1 MDDGRAMTA
10 TERGGFLL
18 FLALVTAAMLLV
30 VWPFVAPLVWATLA
44 AIMFQPLYARMLRF
58 RKGRENQ
65 AAALALLVITIAV
78 IAPAVIIGSMVV
90 NQAIGLFSAFR
101 AGEIDVAGAL
111 HQMIDMLPAG
121 IGARM
126 VESGWGDMATLQ
138 ARAQEVAEDSIGLI
152 ARHAVS
158 IGEGMAEWLLAF
170 GVGLY
175 VTFFLLR
182 DGKQITPRLIHAF
195 PIEKS
200 IAERMAERFL
210 TIVRATIKGSVV
222 VGLVQ
227 GALGAITFWI
237 AGIPSAILFGVIM
250 ALFSLLPAIGPA
262 IVWVPAAIYLLAVGE
277 IWQGLFVIVSG
288 VAIIGMADNLL
299 RPLLVGRDTGIPDWL
314 ILVTTLG
321 GIALMGLSGIVL
333 GPLVAGLFIAAWNVF
348 ADQDGT
354 HRRAGA
360 GG

>member
-1 MDDGRAMTA
+1 MVDRNAMTG
-10 TERGGFLL
+10 TERGSFLL

-30 VWPFVAPLVWATLA
+30 VCPFVAPLVWATLA
-44 AIMFQPLYARMLRF
+44 AIMFQPLYQWMLAK

-65 AAALALLVITIAV
+65 AAVLALLVITIAV
-78 IAPAVIIGSMVV
+78 IIPSVIIGSMVV
-90 NQAIGLFSAFR
+90 QEAIAMFAALR
-101 AGEIDVAGAL
+101 AGDIDVAGELDTVIAAL
-111 HQMIDMLPAG
+111 PDGVGSRL
-121 IGARM
+121 

-158 IGEGMAEWLLAF
+158 IGGGLAGWLLAF
-170 GVGLY
+170 GLGLY

-195 PIEKS
+195 PIERS

-262 IVWVPAAIYLLAVGE
+262 IVWAPAAIYLLAVGE
-277 IWQGLFVIVSG
+277 YWQGIFVIVSG
-288 VAIIGMADNLL
+288 VAIIGMADNIL
-299 RPLLVGRDTGIPDWL
+299 RPILVGRDTGIPDWL

-321 GIALMGLSGIVL
+321 GIATLGLSGIVL

-348 ADQDGT
+348 AEQDEAAET
-354 HRRAGA
+354 A
-360 GG
+360 